1 MRKRIDPNRKI
12 TQVADPEFYRLSD
25 PFFKYLLAKEEHAD
39 LCNDF
44 TKAVVDHIPLAFR
57 SREARDFSDLCG
69 RLPCSDA
76 HCYNT
81 HTLAFYEAC

>member
-1 MRKRIDPNRKI
+1 MAFRPHGLLVVVIFMAQAANAAQGKHK
-12 TQVADPEFYRLSD
+12 ESLSD
-25 PFFKYLLAKEEHAD
+25 KVNRDMSLKEQMTLTLSLSMPSIMAQ
-39 LCNDF
+39 
-44 TKAVVDHIPLAFR
+44 
-57 SREARDFSDLCG
+57 FSDLCG